1 MGEFERKTLKK
12 NINSSV
18 YHLFKQY
25 LVPHQIKKSTKMAFY
40 IFEQPA
46 MDQYHPKSFYHPFRR
61 NSNTSNYWNFVANL
75 LKERNESIQ
84 NDENCFSRKC
94 LKRSAEKISTKESK
108 TENQVENASKENQSV
123 EPVTKKAFRRF
134 MSKVSYNETLEKIE
148 IKIQFLGHEFKS
160 EHLDVKVIDEKL
172 VVVTAEDSEEKF
184 EKKFQLPSNALVEKI
199 DSKLVIK
206 DKEIQTLI
214 VNIPKDVKIVKIPIT
229 VNE

>member
-1 MGEFERKTLKK
+1 MGRIQKK
-12 NINSSV
+12 EV
-18 YHLFKQY
+18 EETHLFFSIISVQTIFSAKTRQ
-25 LVPHQIKKSTKMAFY
+25 KKSKNGFY

-46 MDQYHPKSFYHPFRR
+46 MDQYNPKFYHPFRS

-75 LKERNESIQ
+75 LKERNNSIQ
-84 NDENCFSRKC
+84 NEETCFSRKC
-94 LKRSAEKISTKESK
+94 LKRSAVNNSTEESK
-108 TENQVENASKENQSV
+108 TENQVENACGENQSL

-148 IKIQFLGHEFKS
+148 IKIQFHGHEFKS
-160 EHLDVKVIDEKL
+160 EHLDVQITGEKL

-184 EKKFQLPSNALVEKI
+184 QLPSNALTEKI
-199 DSKLVIK
+199 DSKLEMM
-206 DKEIQTLI
+206 DKEIQTLT

>member
-1 MGEFERKTLKK
+1 MGEFERKRLKK
-12 NINSSV
+12 HISSSA
-18 YHLFKQY
+18 YHQSKQY
-25 LVPHQIKKSTKMAFY
+25 LVPNHIKNSTKMAFY

-46 MDQYHPKSFYHPFRR
+46 MDQYHPKFYHPFRR

-123 EPVTKKAFRRF
+123 EPVTKKPFRRF

-148 IKIQFLGHEFKS
+148 IKIQFHGHEFKS
-160 EHLDVKVIDEKL
+160 EHLDEKI

-184 EKKFQLPSNALVEKI
+184 EK
-199 DSKLVIK
+199 
-206 DKEIQTLI
+206 
-214 VNIPKDVKIVKIPIT
+214 
-229 VNE
+229 

>member
-1 MGEFERKTLKK
+1 MGV
-12 NINSSV
+12 NNS
-18 YHLFKQY
+18 
-25 LVPHQIKKSTKMAFY
+25 T
-40 IFEQPA
+40 E
-46 MDQYHPKSFYHPFRR
+46 
-61 NSNTSNYWNFVANL
+61 
-75 LKERNESIQ
+75 EGE
-84 NDENCFSRKC
+84 
-94 LKRSAEKISTKESK
+94 
-108 TENQVENASKENQSV
+108 TENQVENASKENQSL

-148 IKIQFLGHEFKS
+148 IKIQFHGHEFKS
-160 EHLDVKVIDEKL
+160 EHLDVQIIDEKL

-199 DSKLVIK
+199 DSRLEIK